1 VSELFSA
8 EWMNAYKTAWNG
20 EPKLTEPL
28 GEINFSTAI
37 GYGFLDE
44 DEPRGV
50 LVVENGEATFAGA
63 YDNQQMNWDIRA
75 GSDLWDQWMN
85 SPPNMTKIGL
95 AYTMRK
101 LQFKQGD
108 YAAMLKEPR
117 MAGPFIK
124 SFETMAQVKIS
135 DT

>member
-1 VSELFSA
+1 MSELFSP
-8 EWMNAYKTAWNG
+8 EWMNGYKDAWNK

-37 GYGFLDE
+37 GYGFLNE
-44 DEPRGV
+44 EKPRGV
-50 LVVENGEATFAGA
+50 LVVENGKTTFGGA
-63 YDNQQMNWDIRA
+63 YENQETNWDIRA
-75 GSDLWDQWMN
+75 SSDLWNEWMA

-124 SFETMAQVKIS
+124 SFETMTLV
-135 DT
+135 